1 MKISPFIT
9 ILVCAGALACQPS
22 FAQDTNKITTGI
34 NFVNVEPAKI
44 LDIYKAATKQELII
58 ASDVRLA
65 NHNITLHFSGSAEA
79 VPALIEQ
86 ALLRQAGI
94 VITRLDD
101 KRASV
106 TYNDKLELQP

>member
-1 MKISPFIT
+1 MKTSPFIT
-9 ILVCAGALACQPS
+9 MLVCAGALACRPS

-34 NFVNVEPAKI
+34 NLVNVEPARV
-44 LDIYKAATKQELII
+44 LDVYKAATRRELIV

-65 NHNITLHFSGSAEA
+65 NHHITLHFSGSAEA

-86 ALLRQAGI
+86 ALLKQAGI

>member
-1 MKISPFIT
+1 MKTSPSI
-9 ILVCAGALACQPS
+9 IMLVCLGLLACQPV
-22 FAQDTNKITTGI
+22 FAQDTNRLTTAI

-44 LDIYKAATKQELII
+44 LDIYKAATKRELIV

-65 NHNITLHFSGSAEA
+65 NHHVTLHFSGSADA

-86 ALLRQAGI
+86 ALLKQAGI